1 MLVSFVIRSHR
12 NTLKKS
18 LTSYFYAVYN
28 LASTSLKENT
38 MASHS
43 LIVGGSTAKRV
54 INCPGSVA
62 LVAKMPPKDSSTYAD
77 RGTLLHNAMAT
88 ILDSDTVTPES
99 MLWTTYKGETLTGE
113 LLNEKILPALAALDA
128 VDPEGV
134 MEYAVETVVGFGA
147 YLPGVFGSADLLGRL
162 GNRAV
167 VLDWKF
173 GDGVAVSAEE
183 NEQGLFYAAAAMR
196 TPETAW
202 VFDGAEEVEIVI
214 VQPPAV
220 KRWVTTVKR
229 VKEFE
234 RSLKR
239 AVKASQMPDA
249 AIVVGDHCRWCS
261 AKPLC
266 PKMTGAVDRAVK
278 VQLENLPAE
287 TIGAYLGNADLLED
301 WIKDLRA
308 LAMTMMEGGAKVPG
322 YKLVAKRSVR
332 KWLDEGKATQALTAL
347 GIDPVKLE
355 LVSPAQAEKL
365 LKPSKQALP
374 DDLVASVSSGTTFA
388 PESDPRPE
396 VLQIG
401 SQLTAAL
408 SKLV

>member
-1 MLVSFVIRSHR
+1 
-12 NTLKKS
+12 
-18 LTSYFYAVYN
+18 
-28 LASTSLKENT
+28 

-77 RGTLLHNAMAT
+77 RGTLLHNAMAA

-99 MLWTTYKGETLTGE
+99 MLWTTYKDETLTGE
-113 LLNEKILPALAALDA
+113 LLSEKILPALAALDA
-128 VDPEGV
+128 IDPEGV

-202 VFDGAEEVEIVI
+202 VFEGAEEIEIVI

-220 KRWVTTVKR
+220 KRWVTTPKR

-234 RSLKR
+234 RALKR
-239 AVKASQMPDA
+239 AVKASTMPDA
-249 AIVVGDHCRWCS
+249 PINVGEHCRWCA

-278 VQLENLPAE
+278 VQLEMLPAA
-287 TIGAYLGNADLLED
+287 TVGAYLANADLLED

-308 LAMTMMEGGAKVPG
+308 LAMTMMENGTKVPG

-332 KWLDEGKATQALTAL
+332 KWLDESKAADALVAL
-347 GIDPVKLE
+347 GVDPMKQE

-365 LKPSKQALP
+365 LKPLKQALP

-401 SQLTAAL
+401 QQLSAAL
-408 SKLV
+408 GRLV